1 MQCVLSTM
9 EETGQ
14 LHSALLSSTASQEFS
29 QEGQANCSLPYPDTS
44 DHSSADDENAEL
56 DNDPDLSVYNARKV
70 NVGVTR
76 LMQASEDK
84 DEMRETKDHK
94 QGSVGQSSQGEP
106 PEEDT
111 EDDGWRVEGTGWLG
125 DLGRSVDLPFP
136 GHHKH
141 RHLLIGVLTQ
151 PYYNWNM
158 TKPDEEHTGLD
169 KSFIAVSVV
178 RMLEA
183 GGAQVV
189 PVFHDSTDEEFEK
202 ASSSILYLISISL
215 KNLACAAQ

>member
-14 LHSALLSSTASQEFS
+14 LHSTLLSSTASQEFS
-29 QEGQANCSLPYPDTS
+29 QEGQAYCSLPHPDTS

-56 DNDPDLSVYNARKV
+56 DDDSDFSTYNARKV

-76 LMQASEDK
+76 LKQASEDSN
-84 DEMRETKDHK
+84 ELRETKDHK
-94 QGSVGQSSQGEP
+94 QGSVGQSSQEKSL
-106 PEEDT
+106 EEDT
-111 EDDGWRVEGTGWLG
+111 EDDGWRVEGTDWLG

-151 PYYNWNM
+151 QYYNWNK
-158 TKPDEEHTGLD
+158 TKPDEEHSGLD

-202 ASSSILYLISISL
+202 ASSSVLYLVLISL
-215 KNLACAAQ
+215 